1 MKVERKGQGTGRKK
15 NKRTATEALGEN
27 ADETA
32 SGNKP
37 KRPPL
42 PELPR
47 FKRPLK
53 DKTGT

>member
-27 ADETA
+27 ADETE
-32 SGNKP
+32 SGNKV